1 MAVVVSDAVTVVVTA
16 DSVVIVY
23 VGTPIDVVVGVV
35 ESGDGHICAFAASCF
50 T

>member
-16 DSVVIVY
+16 DYVVIVC

-35 ESGDGHICAFAASCF
+35 EGGDGPKCAFAASCF